1 MKNSVKLLV
10 AVAALAVSSVACNT
24 SQTPN
29 TAINSTKADSLNHAL
44 EVIKAENAIALAQM
58 ERQEIIASL
67 SAEEVPATPPIRTQS
82 PTVVKY
88 IEVPVQ
94 PPVRPYV
101 STTPEPTTPVYEPT
115 SYDKEIDVPVVN
127 TSETIPQIEE
137 KKRLNEV
144 AKGAIIGAGVGAVTG
159 AIVSK
164 KKGKGAII
172 GGILGAG
179 AGAAGGKIL
188 KERNEKKQTTNS
200 FDKFLTSNTYGY

>member
-1 MKNSVKLLV
+1 MKNSVKLLA
-10 AVAALAVSSVACNT
+10 AVIGLAASSVACNT
-24 SQTPN
+24 NQTPN
-29 TAINSTKADSLNHAL
+29 TANNSTKADSLNHAL
-44 EVIKAENAIALAQM
+44 EVIKAENAIALAKI
-58 ERQEIIASL
+58 ERQEIIESL
-67 SAEEVPATPPIRTQS
+67 SVEEVPAALPARLQP

-94 PPVRPYV
+94 PPVRPYK
-101 STTPEPTTPVYEPT
+101 STAPEPAAPTYEST
-115 SYDKEIDVPVVN
+115 SYDNEVDVPVVN
-127 TSETIPQIEE
+127 TSETIPQVEE

-179 AGAAGGKIL
+179 AGAAGGKVIQ
-188 KERNEKKQTTNS
+188 NKKAKTATNS
-200 FDKFLTSNTYGY
+200 FDKLLTSNTYGY

>member
-24 SQTPN
+24 NQTAN
-29 TAINSTKADSLNHAL
+29 TANNLTRADSLNNAL

-67 SAEEVPATPPIRTQS
+67 VPVASPIRTQS
-82 PTVVKY
+82 PTFVKY

-94 PPVRPYV
+94 APVRAYKNATP
-101 STTPEPTTPVYEPT
+101 TPEPAPEPDVYSGT
-115 SYDKEIDVPVVN
+115 SYENEIDVPVVN

-137 KKRLNEV
+137 KKRLNAV
-144 AKGAIIGAGVGAVTG
+144 AKGAIIGAGVGAVAG
-159 AIVSK
+159 VIVSK
-164 KKGKGAII
+164 KKGKGAIV

-188 KERNEKKQTTNS
+188 KERNEKKQATNS